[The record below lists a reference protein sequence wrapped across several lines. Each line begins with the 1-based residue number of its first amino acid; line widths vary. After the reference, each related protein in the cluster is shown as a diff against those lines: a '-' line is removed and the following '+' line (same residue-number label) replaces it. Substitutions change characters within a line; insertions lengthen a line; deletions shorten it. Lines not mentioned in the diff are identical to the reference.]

1 MKISHV
7 QIDIN
12 GRSMLIIAEALG
24 GSNVDNCPHACV
36 ARPCGPL
43 ATCIPNM
50 ENYECHCNPS
60 NALCN
65 KAEELPAIDTIML
78 KLPAT
83 TTTTTISEPSASTS
97 PPSTISYKARI
108 ISTDE
113 PNDDLDYE
121 DQYYLDDENVL
132 VDDDEM
138 TTTTIKTSTTSST
151 AEVDVLDT
159 VTRVLGR
166 YMRVD
171 NDRLLEI
178 ERQRRLKKIEMPSSI
193 QTETVDMTTT
203 TTTTTPP
210 MVVDEDDDDD
220 HRWQLNQPR
229 QRSYHVRDDT
239 VDEDVAGVAVNFQY
253 VGENVLT
260 TKELIDDME
269 RIMKN
274 GNDIRQRA
282 AAKHK
287 AKNWKKSR
295 GACFTGADSYFHY
308 NDAETMRRIISYKID
323 FNLRFKTHSVNG
335 LILWTGRHSALEEDD
350 FLSLGIENG

>member
-1 MKISHV
+1 M

-65 KAEELPAIDTIML
+65 KAEELPAISTIRL
-78 KLPAT
+78 RQT
-83 TTTTTISEPSASTS
+83 ERPSSTA
-97 PPSTISYKARI
+97 PPSTISYKAKI

-113 PNDDLDYE
+113 PSDDLNYE
-121 DQYYLDDENVL
+121 DQYYLDENTQQDS
-132 VDDDEM
+132 VDDVGGEQPVERM
-138 TTTTIKTSTTSST
+138 VTTTTTTATTSST
-151 AEVDVLDT
+151 AEVDILDT
-159 VTRVLGR
+159 VTRILGR

-178 ERQRRLKKIEMPSSI
+178 ERQRRLQKIEMPSSI
-193 QTETVDMTTT
+193 QAETTADTTT
-203 TTTTTPP
+203 MKS
-210 MVVDEDDDDD
+210 MVVVEEQEEDDNGE
-220 HRWQLNQPR
+220 NQMNH

-239 VDEDVAGVAVNFQY
+239 VEEEMAAPPIDFQY

-274 GNDIRQRA
+274 GNEIRQRA

-287 AKNWKKSR
+287 TKNWKKSQ

-308 NDAETMRRIISYKID
+308 NDAETMRRVISYKID

-335 LILWTGRHSALEEDD
+335 LILWTGRHSALEDDD